1 MNLLDMLM
9 GSMTS
14 EDSVNALSQKT
25 GASSE
30 QTSKLVAEALPVLM
44 SAMTQNAASS
54 KEGAE
59 ALLGAL
65 GQHKEQV
72 PMGQQIS
79 AADEEDG
86 AKILQHILGNNS
98 GAVVNALAQDTQM
111 DETQVNKS
119 LANLAPALLSGLSAA
134 AGSLSKPGVNL
145 SDGLDF
151 TDLMGMFLGGGQQQ
165 QSGTLGL
172 LGSLFGGG
180 QPQPQAT
187 SPTGLL
193 GSLFGG
199 GQQQASATSG
209 LLGSLF
215 GAPQPQQQSSGL
227 GGLLGGLLGGGQ
239 QNVQSTS
246 GFDGGDLLGILMNL
260 MK

>member
-14 EDSVNALSQKT
+14 EASVNALSEKT

-54 KEGAE
+54 KDGAQ
-59 ALLGAL
+59 ALFGAL
-65 GQHKEQV
+65 GQHTSQAS
-72 PMGQQIS
+72 MGQQITD
-79 AADEEDG
+79 ADEEDG

-98 GAVVNALAQDTQM
+98 DAVVNALAKDTQM
-111 DETQVNKS
+111 DEKQVNKS
-119 LANLAPALLSGLSAA
+119 LSSLAPALLSGLSAA
-134 AGSLSKPGVNL
+134 TGLLSKPGVNL
-145 SDGLDF
+145 NDGIDF
-151 TDLMGMFLGGGQQQ
+151 TDLLGLFAGGQQQ
-165 QSGTLGL
+165 SSGTLGL

-180 QPQPQAT
+180 QQTQAA
-187 SPTGLL
+187 SPTSLL

-199 GQQQASATSG
+199 GQQSQASATSS

-227 GGLLGGLLGGGQ
+227 GGLLGGIFGGGQ
-239 QNVQSTS
+239 QANMQSTS
-246 GFDGGDLLGILMNL
+246 GFDGGDLLGILMNI